1 MRLKMEKETLSKG
14 EIAIYTSSDGKISL
28 DAKLENETIWLTQD
42 MMAQLFETTP
52 QNITMHI
59 KNVYNE
65 EELEQTSTCK
75 DFLQVRMEGKRN
87 VSRKLTH
94 YNLDM
99 ILSVGYRIKSKTAV
113 RFRKWAT
120 NILKDYLVQGYA
132 INQKAIKEQ
141 KEKLSA
147 LQQAIDLLNRSIKN
161 QIETVE
167 QAQNISKI
175 LHQFVKGLNLLDD
188 FDHKRLDCKGQ
199 TKREALNI
207 SVDEFL
213 GVIDKMKGDF
223 ASDVFAQPKD
233 DSFNSSVNQ
242 IYQTF
247 GGEELYPTLEEK
259 AAMLL
264 YLIVKNHSFLDGNKR
279 IGASC
284 FLYFMDKNNL
294 LYNDLGRP
302 IIDDA
307 TLFALVLLIAESKP
321 EEMETIKKVT
331 ISILNRSKK
340 SNKSRL

>member
-1 MRLKMEKETLSKG
+1 MEKETPPKG
-14 EIAIYTSSDGKISL
+14 EIVIYTSVDGKISL
-28 DAKLENETIWLTQD
+28 DTKLENETIWLTQD
-42 MMAQLFETTP
+42 MMAKLFETTP

-59 KNVYNE
+59 KNIYE
-65 EELEQTSTCK
+65 DEELEQNSTCK
-75 DFLQVRMEGKRN
+75 DFLQVRNEGKRT

-113 RFRKWAT
+113 QFRKWAT
-120 NILKDYLVQGYA
+120 NILKEYLIKGYA

-141 KEKLSA
+141 QEKLTS
-147 LQQAIDLLNRSIKN
+147 LQQIIGLLNRSIEN

-167 QAQNISKI
+167 QAQNVSKI
-175 LHQFVKGLNLLDD
+175 LHQYVTGLNLLDD
-188 FDHKRLDCKGQ
+188 FDHKRLDTQGI
-199 TKREALNI
+199 TKRKAIQI

-213 GVIDKMKGDF
+213 DVIDKMKGDF

-233 DSFNSSVNQ
+233 ESFSSSVNQ

-247 GGEELYPTLEEK
+247 GGNELYPTLEEK
-259 AAMLL
+259 AATLL

-284 FLYFMDKNNL
+284 FLYFMDKNGL
-294 LYNDLGRP
+294 LYDDLGCT

-307 TLFALVLLIAESKP
+307 TLFALTLLIAESKP
-321 EEMETIKKVT
+321 EEMDTIKKVT
-331 ISILNRSKK
+331 VSILNR
-340 SNKSRL
+340 NKH